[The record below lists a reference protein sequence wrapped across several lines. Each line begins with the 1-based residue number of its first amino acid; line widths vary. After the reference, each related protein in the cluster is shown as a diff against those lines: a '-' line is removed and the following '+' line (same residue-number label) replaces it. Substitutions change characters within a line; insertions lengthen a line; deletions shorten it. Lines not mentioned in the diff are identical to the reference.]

1 MKKYF
6 SAFNCMYLKIF
17 ALTALVVMLTCP
29 NAAQAQGDGARFY
42 WKGLKGTNAVPLI
55 TSSLGGNAN
64 PLDPSQ
70 TVIPGSNFSALM
82 SMVGYARMIAVGD
95 RSAFISVIQPLG
107 RVTSELTFNGRT
119 FINTARGYGDP
130 MVEFDINII
139 GPKAIKNIPDM
150 IRYSPRFSMDI
161 AANLAFPI
169 GEYDNTTPINIGQN
183 RWYGRIG
190 TPMILQIGPWVPGKR
205 TTLEFLP
212 AIWLYG
218 ANNDFVGE
226 KMTTEPM
233 FQLEGHL
240 TRDFMEKMW
249 GSLDVISH
257 SGGKATIG
265 GVEGNSLSN
274 IGVGAS
280 LGYKITDNIQ
290 AIASYSS
297 TVNDKNPEDLKI
309 DGFRLVVMCG
319 WHSLVEGMGRLKK
332 SGH

>member
-1 MKKYF
+1 MNNSIKFISIRVGNY
-6 SAFNCMYLKIF
+6 SI
-17 ALTALVVMLTCP
+17 ALAIVMLCASISTM
-29 NAAQAQGDGARFY
+29 AQGDGARFY
-42 WKGLKGTNAVPLI
+42 WKGLKGTNAIPLI

-64 PLDPSQ
+64 PLDPSHN
-70 TVIPGSNFSALM
+70 VIPGSNISALM
-82 SMVGYARMIAVGD
+82 SMVGYARMISVGN
-95 RSAFISVIQPLG
+95 RSAFISVIQPMG
-107 RVTSELTFNGRT
+107 RVSSELTTGLIT
-119 FINTARGYGDP
+119 YTQTARGYGDP
-130 MVEFDINII
+130 MLEFDINII
-139 GPKAIKNIPDM
+139 GPKTIKNIPDM
-150 IRYSPRFSMDI
+150 IRYSPGFSVDVVT
-161 AANLAFPI
+161 NLAIPI

-190 TPMILQIGPWVPGKR
+190 LPMIVQIGPWVPGKR

-212 AIWLYG
+212 AIWMYG

-240 TRDFMEKMW
+240 TRDFFEKMW

-280 LGYKITDNIQ
+280 LGYKINDNIQ

-297 TVNDKNPEDLKI
+297 TINDKNPEDLKI
-309 DGFRLVVMCG
+309 DGFRIVVICG
-319 WHSLVEGMGRLKK
+319 WHQLVEGMGRLKN
-332 SGH
+332 SSH